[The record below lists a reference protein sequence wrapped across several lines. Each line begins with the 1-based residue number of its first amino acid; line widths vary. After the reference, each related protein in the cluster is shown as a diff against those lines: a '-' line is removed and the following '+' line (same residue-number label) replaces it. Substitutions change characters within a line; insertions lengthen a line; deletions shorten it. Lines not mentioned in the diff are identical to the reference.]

1 MNFIYFSLGIIFLQ
15 FIYIV
20 TYYALFRQ
28 REFLYFS
35 FFSLSI
41 IAFCIL
47 RIFPDLNPFNL
58 HKGEEQFSS
67 LYGFIF
73 ISYAMYTIFLRKFL
87 DLELLYPRVNKSFVV
102 FERIAIPIGLLIFAL
117 GFFSLQHIS
126 IKIFAIAYILALP
139 FFLFTIIYLGTRKR
153 IINRIILVGTLLTI
167 LIARSTAISHY
178 FSSDQNLQLINFQF
192 IIAALVV
199 LFLALNLGLL
209 YKSKLVQD
217 QNIQLEVQRQSEL
230 NQQREIISADLH
242 DDLGASLSS
251 IHLNASMVQ
260 KTLHND
266 ILKAD
271 GALTR
276 IVQDLKLVIENMGDI
291 IWAINPDKK
300 AHKSISGQL
309 KDFYFDLMDGYGIQC
324 DYHIDLAL
332 ESQITNINARKHLLL
347 IAKEAINNILKH
359 ANANRIDV
367 FLKEQDKM
375 VLLEIQDNG
384 IGMQDPEKTFS
395 GNGLLNMKNRAE
407 KIEGKFNIKS
417 EVGVGTTISCLVPLT
432 NISYPHS
439 MAG

>member
-1 MNFIYFSLGIIFLQ
+1 M
-15 FIYIV
+15 
-20 TYYALFRQ
+20 
-28 REFLYFS
+28 
-35 FFSLSI
+35 
-41 IAFCIL
+41 L
-47 RIFPDLNPFNL
+47 RVFPDLNPFYL

-73 ISYAMYTIFLRKFL
+73 ISYAMYTMFLRKFL
-87 DLELLYPRVNKSFVV
+87 DMELLYPKVNKSVIV

-117 GFFSLQHIS
+117 GIFSLQHIS

-139 FFLFTIIYLGTRKR
+139 FFLFSIIYLGTRKR
-153 IINRIILVGTLLTI
+153 IINRIILVGTLLTL

-217 QNIQLEVQRQSEL
+217 QNMQLEVQRQSEL
-230 NQQREIISADLH
+230 NQQREMISADLH

-260 KTLHND
+260 KSMHKDNV
-266 ILKAD
+266 KAD
-271 GALTR
+271 ASLTR

-324 DYHIDLAL
+324 NYHIDQVL
-332 ESQITNINARKHLLL
+332 EAQITNINARKNLLL

-384 IGMQDPEKTFS
+384 IGMKDTEKTFS
-395 GNGLLNMKNRAE
+395 GNGLQNIKYRTE
-407 KIEGKFNIKS
+407 KINGNFKIKS
-417 EVGVGTTISCLVPLT
+417 EEGVGTTITCIFSLT
-432 NISYPHS
+432 NIRYSHS
-439 MAG
+439 KVG

>member
-1 MNFIYFSLGIIFLQ
+1 M
-15 FIYIV
+15 
-20 TYYALFRQ
+20 
-28 REFLYFS
+28 
-35 FFSLSI
+35 
-41 IAFCIL
+41 
-47 RIFPDLNPFNL
+47 
-58 HKGEEQFSS
+58 
-67 LYGFIF
+67 
-73 ISYAMYTIFLRKFL
+73 FLRKFL
-87 DLELLYPRVNKSFVV
+87 DMELLYPKVNKSFIV

-117 GFFSLQHIS
+117 GIFSLQDVS

-139 FFLFTIIYLGTRKR
+139 FFLFSIIYLGTRKR
-153 IINRIILVGTLLTI
+153 IINRIILVGTLLTL

-217 QNIQLEVQRQSEL
+217 QNMQLEVQRQSEL
-230 NQQREIISADLH
+230 NQQREMISADLH

-260 KTLHND
+260 KSMHKD
-266 ILKAD
+266 HVKAD
-271 GALTR
+271 TSLTR
-276 IVQDLKLVIENMGDI
+276 VVQDLKLVIENMGDI

-324 DYHIDLAL
+324 NYHIDQVL
-332 ESQITNINARKHLLL
+332 EAQITNINARKNLLL

-359 ANANRIDV
+359 ANATRIDV
-367 FLKEQDKM
+367 FLKEQDNL
-375 VLLEIQDNG
+375 VLLVIQDNG
-384 IGMQDPEKTFS
+384 IGMKDTEKTFS
-395 GNGLLNMKNRAE
+395 GNGLQNMKYRAE
-407 KIEGKFNIKS
+407 KINGNFKIKS
-417 EVGVGTTISCLVPLT
+417 EEGVGTTISCLVPLT
-432 NISYPHS
+432 NISYTHS